1 MKSRHLTKKYK
12 HKSRSRSRR
21 RKTRRRVKTR
31 KSSKNRRRVLKG
43 GAFEYE
49 KQNFIRD
56 FFNNIRD
63 RTFPAALCALHTFYK
78 RTIKITQDD
87 IEDFLRSND
96 FKTAYENMFYTYEK
110 IRNIGGGC
118 QTNIEPTETLM
129 FFQSYIFIKL
139 LEGKDID
146 FGNGI
151 VLHFTPGPDSFLKIL
166 KHFLCY
172 LDTAC
177 LLTISYE
184 ASQEIFNKISDSQR
198 TGVRP
203 SGVTKGQFALYYL
216 YTNLEYLGSF
226 TKGRTRQGQM
236 IPEFPGIVNLL
247 EQMTRGDGDHRIYS
261 FNPQNLCNLIR
272 MILHDSE

>member
-1 MKSRHLTKKYK
+1 MNRRILTKKYIN
-12 HKSRSRSRR
+12 KSTSKN
-21 RKTRRRVKTR
+21 RKSSKTR
-31 KSSKNRRRVLKG
+31 KSSKNRKSRRRVLKG
-43 GAFEYE
+43 GAFD
-49 KQNFIRD
+49 KQKIIFIRD
-56 FFNNIRD
+56 FFTNIRE
-63 RTFPAALCALHTFYK
+63 RTFPGALCALHTFY
-78 RTIKITQDD
+78 TCEITRDE
-87 IEDFLRSND
+87 IEEFLRSSD
-96 FKTAYENMFYTYEK
+96 FKTAYESMFYTYEK
-110 IRNIGGGC
+110 IRNIGGEC

-146 FGNGI
+146 CGNGI
-151 VLHFTPGPDSFLKIL
+151 VLHFTPGDDSFLKIL

-177 LLTISYE
+177 LLTISYQ
-184 ASQEIFNKISDSQR
+184 ASQEIFNRISESQR

-203 SGVTKGQFALYYL
+203 IGVTKGQFALYYL
-216 YTNLEYLGSF
+216 YTNLEYLGYF

-272 MILHDSE
+272 MTIKDFT